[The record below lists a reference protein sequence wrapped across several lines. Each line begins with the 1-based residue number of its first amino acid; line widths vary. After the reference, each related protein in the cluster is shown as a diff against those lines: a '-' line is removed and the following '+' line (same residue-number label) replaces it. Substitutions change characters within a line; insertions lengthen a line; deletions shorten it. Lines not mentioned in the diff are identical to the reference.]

1 MTLLKGMISMLIIGL
16 FTKYFLILMVVQ
28 GIIVGFI
35 DVSYFK
41 KSNMGDTAKKA
52 RILGIGSIIL
62 GVGLF
67 FLRMLT

>member
-1 MTLLKGMISMLIIGL
+1 
-16 FTKYFLILMVVQ
+16 MVVQ